1 MFGAA
6 AEITVLS
13 LLEAIKDAT
22 RDPATKRRLT
32 QMLES
37 GRLPAIFQ
45 TITYPT
51 AIPMGFI
58 SNHQTTAIFQTTTY
72 TIIMP
77 MVSIFVP
84 HKTAMRQIT
93 L

>member
-1 MFGAA
+1 VLQEVQLVDYA

-13 LLEAIKDAT
+13 LLEVIKDAT

-45 TITYPT
+45 TITET
-51 AIPMGFI
+51 LGQLTKDDTIPYAV
-58 SNHQTTAIFQTTTY
+58 HQ
-72 TIIMP
+72 
-77 MVSIFVP
+77 
-84 HKTAMRQIT
+84 
-93 L
+93 